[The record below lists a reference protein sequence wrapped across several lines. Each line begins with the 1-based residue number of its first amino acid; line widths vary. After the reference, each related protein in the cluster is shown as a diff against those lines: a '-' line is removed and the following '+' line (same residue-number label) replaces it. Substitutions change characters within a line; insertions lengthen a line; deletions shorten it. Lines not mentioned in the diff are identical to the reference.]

1 METSEF
7 IEYKKITFLKNKNKE
22 LKEQIAKENNYNL
35 EIMEEIEIKIMNML
49 IRFQKN
55 KRKEKWEC

>member
-49 IRFQKN
+49 IRFQKTRERN
-55 KRKEKWEC
+55 